1 MNRGRKESSRS
12 KWMLVETGLF
22 NIAIKYF
29 GEKNVLATARCT
41 RENLQVSLDKKN
53 TLDTVR
59 LERTVSYNEQMSLL
73 QNHS

>member
-22 NIAIKYF
+22 NITIKYF

-73 QNHS
+73 KNHS